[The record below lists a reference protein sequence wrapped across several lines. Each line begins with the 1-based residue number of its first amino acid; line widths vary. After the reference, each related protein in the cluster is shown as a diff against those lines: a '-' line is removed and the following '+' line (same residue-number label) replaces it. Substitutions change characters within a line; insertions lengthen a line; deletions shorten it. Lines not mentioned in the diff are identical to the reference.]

1 VGAAGSGNQGPE
13 QAAKI
18 FASLIEQS
26 LPQVHNFRKNCDRM
40 NRN

>member
-1 VGAAGSGNQGPE
+1 VGAADGGRQGPQ

-18 FASLIEQS
+18 FASLIEQP